1 MLSSH
6 VVRPSP
12 EKTSGGWWGAIR
24 LKVAGSELTFQR
36 VGRELGSHRRN
47 GDSRLDGCDKGA
59 QIEEAGT
66 VGRVVRVVSRV
77 GVGDCQVEG
86 YDRGGET
93 LQFPRLRVTDNQTLL
108 KLV

>member
-24 LKVAGSELTFQR
+24 LKVVGSELTFQR
-36 VGRELGSHRRN
+36 VKRELGSHRRN
-47 GDSRLDGCDKGA
+47 GESRLDGCDKGA

-77 GVGDCQVEG
+77 RWATARWKAVTEEGSHCSSHGCQ
-86 YDRGGET
+86 
-93 LQFPRLRVTDNQTLL
+93 
-108 KLV
+108 